1 MIRSR
6 LEPGA
11 GTRTFRRYAAA
22 ALGLLALLAV
32 AGGTAYA
39 GDEPAKAIGLFE
51 FPEIISEEAKKID
64 SIFWLVLYLTGAAF
78 VAVAV
83 GLTWCCLVYRKR
95 EGVPAFYTH
104 GSSKAALGVTLT
116 LAVLVFL
123 GVDMNVVRASNAVA
137 KEVQA
142 NFPTEDEA
150 IHIKVLAQQFV
161 WNLRWAGK
169 NGIFGRTDPK
179 FYREDN
185 QFGIDEEDQNGW
197 DDVVAGSL
205 VVPVDT
211 PVILEMESKDVIH
224 SFFLPNLRIK
234 QDVVPGMTTRL
245 WFKATKTGE
254 YEIACAEL
262 CGLGHYQMRG
272 LLRVVTQEEYDQ
284 WMASRAP

>member
-1 MIRSR
+1 M
-6 LEPGA
+6 LEPSAGA
-11 GTRTFRRYAAA
+11 RTFRRYAAA
-22 ALGLLALLAV
+22 ALGFLALLAV
-32 AGGTAYA
+32 ACGSAHA
-39 GDEPAKAIGLFE
+39 GEEPVKTTGLFE
-51 FPEIISEEAKKID
+51 FPEMISEEAKKID

-78 VAVAV
+78 VAVAA

-95 EGVPAFYTH
+95 EGVPALYTH
-104 GSSKAALGVTLT
+104 GSSRTALGVTLT
-116 LAVLVFL
+116 LSALVFL

-137 KEVQA
+137 REVQA
-142 NFPTEDEA
+142 NYPDEDEA
-150 IHIKVLAQQFV
+150 IHVKVLAQQFV
-161 WNLRWAGK
+161 WNMRWPGK
-169 NGIFGRTDPK
+169 DGVFGQTDPK

-185 QFGIDEEDQNGW
+185 QFGLDEEDLKSW
-197 DDVVAGSL
+197 DDVWATGLL

-272 LLRVVTQEEYDQ
+272 LFRVVTRKEYDQ
-284 WMASRAP
+284 WMAARAPGQ